1 MTEGRTGS
9 KLGPRGG
16 AGDLTYQYL
25 VRALRLPEMGLMM
38 RLMSDMLSR
47 SRP

>member
-9 KLGPRGG
+9 DLAPRTG

-25 VRALRLPEMGLMM
+25 VRALRVPEMGLMM
-38 RLMSDMLSR
+38 RLMSDVLSR
-47 SRP
+47 PRP